1 MKGKLLMKKSD
12 KLNNT
17 AQDGGRKKGTFIVK
31 VEYSQHETY
40 QGQVIWAEGNKSK
53 RFRSM
58 LELIRLMD
66 DVMKSDEA
74 RGEDRKDSVS

>member
-1 MKGKLLMKKSD
+1 MMKSD
-12 KLNNT
+12 SPNNPDLT
-17 AQDGGRKKGTFIVK
+17 GGRKKGTFIVK

-40 QGQVIWAEGNKSK
+40 QGQIIWAEGNKSK

-66 DVMKSDEA
+66 DVMKGQEA